1 MSQLFPENRWAKAR
15 PADPHW
21 IGAHVVGRNASQLF
35 HERFHFIRTERA
47 IQTEDE
53 RLRVRKRY
61 KRRFNSL
68 PAQVSPR
75 LVDYGTRNHQRH
87 VASGFFKCIGDSE
100 QRSLS
105 VERVE
110 NGLDDEKIDTAFEQG
125 SRLIEISLAK
135 LIERDRA
142 KSRIIYVRRNGTR
155 NRKRSH

>member
-1 MSQLFPENRWAKAR
+1 MSGCAC
-15 PADPHW
+15 
-21 IGAHVVGRNASQLF
+21 
-35 HERFHFIRTERA
+35 A
-47 IQTEDE
+47 IDMS
-53 RLRVRKRY
+53 
-61 KRRFNSL
+61 N
-68 PAQVSPR
+68 VSTGF
-75 LVDYGTRNHQRH
+75 VDHGTRNHQWH
-87 VASGFFKCIGDSE
+87 AAPGFFRCIGDSE

-125 SRLIEISLAK
+125 FRFIEICLAK